1 MKPKIA
7 VLMGGRSLE
16 RDVSLMSGRRVERA
30 LKSRGYEVLALDV
43 DERLVPTLL
52 SEKPDLVYIA
62 LHGKYGEDGTIQ
74 ETLEIM
80 GLPYTGP
87 GPLPSMIGFNKILS
101 KEVFRSQGIPT
112 PEYFALS
119 ATTLKEMGAAALL
132 DVIWAKLGSPVV
144 VKPAEQG
151 SALGVRIVDKRED
164 LAEALIAALGY
175 DDRIITER
183 FIKGT
188 EVAVSILG
196 DDPPKALPVV
206 EIVPR
211 KGFFDFDSRYTP
223 GMSEY
228 FVPARLSSELIDE
241 VKRVAILAHTS
252 IGCRV
257 ISRVDMIIGEQDS
270 MPYVLELNISPGMT
284 ETSLLPIAAEAE
296 GMSFEDLVEEIVR
309 LAHEI
314 KR

>member
-16 RDVSLMSGRRVERA
+16 RDISLVSGRRVERA

-43 DERLVPTLL
+43 DEKLVPTLL

-101 KEVFRSQGIPT
+101 KEFFKSHNIPT
-112 PEYFALS
+112 PEYFVLS
-119 ATTLKEMGAAALL
+119 TTTLKEMGASALL
-132 DVIWAKLGSPVV
+132 DVIWSKLGSPLV

-151 SALGVRIVDKRED
+151 SALGVKIVEKRED

-175 DDRIITER
+175 DDRVIAER

-196 DDPPKALPVV
+196 DDPPRALPVV

-211 KGFFDFDSRYTP
+211 SGFFDFDSRYTP
-223 GMSEY
+223 GMTEY
-228 FVPARLSSELIDE
+228 FVPARLSSELTEE
-241 VKRVAILAHTS
+241 VKRVALLAHTTLE
-252 IGCRV
+252 CRE
-257 ISRVDMIIGEQDS
+257 ISRVDIIVSDEDS
-270 MPYVLELNISPGMT
+270 IPYVLELNISPGMT
-284 ETSLLPIAAEAE
+284 ETSLLPLAAEAD
-296 GMSFEDLVEEIVR
+296 GMSFEDLVEKIVK
-309 LAHEI
+309 LAYANSG
-314 KR
+314 